1 MLCLDLSLFFYFSDT
16 HIKAKISNA
25 DLLKSPEQFN
35 ESKSGVFLISA
46 ELEIIKGKLEMLNG
60 LVSDVKASLENEIK
74 IQDESSIDIVFENIL
89 TAADDSDDIDE
100 KSFTSSATNAS
111 LDSMYKTVKNMQQ
124 IIKEVDLAL

>member
-1 MLCLDLSLFFYFSDT
+1 MLCLDLSLLFYFSDT
-16 HIKAKISNA
+16 HINAKISNA
-25 DLLKSPEQFN
+25 DLLKSPEHYN

-60 LVSDVKASLENEIK
+60 LVLDVKASLENEIK

-89 TAADDSDDIDE
+89 TADDTDE

-111 LDSMYKTVKNMQQ
+111 LDSMYKTVKNMQK

>member
-1 MLCLDLSLFFYFSDT
+1 MLRSLFFYFSDT
-16 HIKAKISNA
+16 HINAKISNV

-46 ELEIIKGKLEMLNG
+46 ELEIIKGKLKMLNG
-60 LVSDVKASLENEIK
+60 LVSDVKATLENEIK
-74 IQDESSIDIVFENIL
+74 IQDKSSIDIVFENIL
-89 TAADDSDDIDE
+89 NAADDSDDTDE

-111 LDSMYKTVKNMQQ
+111 LDSMYKTVKNIQK

>member
-16 HIKAKISNA
+16 PIKAKISNT
-25 DLLKSPEQFN
+25 DPLKSPEQLN
-35 ESKSGVFLISA
+35 ESKRGVFLISA

-60 LVSDVKASLENEIK
+60 LVSDLKVTLENETK

-89 TAADDSDDIDE
+89 TAPDDADDTNE
-100 KSFTSSATNAS
+100 KSFTSSASNAS
-111 LDSMYKTVKNMQQ
+111 LHSMYKTVKNMQE

>member
-1 MLCLDLSLFFYFSDT
+1 MLCLDLSLSFYFSDT
-16 HIKAKISNA
+16 HINAKISNA

-35 ESKSGVFLISA
+35 ESKGGVFLISA

-60 LVSDVKASLENEIK
+60 LVSDVKATLQNEIK

-89 TAADDSDDIDE
+89 TADDTDE

-111 LDSMYKTVKNMQQ
+111 LDSMYKTVKNMQK

>member
-16 HIKAKISNA
+16 HINAKISNA
-25 DLLKSPEQFN
+25 DLLKSPDQFN
-35 ESKSGVFLISA
+35 ESKGGVFLISA

-89 TAADDSDDIDE
+89 TADDTDE
-100 KSFTSSATNAS
+100 KSFTSSATTAS
-111 LDSMYKTVKNMQQ
+111 LDSMYKTVKNMQK